1 MPDGASVHPVYGRL
15 RIRGSLRLAPV
26 TLAVRGILLVW
37 L

>member
-26 TLAVRGILLVW
+26 
-37 L
+37 